1 MCNLTTIADRRLRAY
16 LASMAKGIYRTVD
29 GFVQVHFGT
38 HSTPMPRARYQ
49 EEGYQPPFETLPSE
63 PDYFAA
69 QQKAQNGA
77 KRSTDRGHGI

>member
-1 MCNLTTIADRRLRAY
+1 MSNLTTIADVRLRRY

-29 GFVQVHFGT
+29 GFVQVDFGT

-49 EEGYQPPFETLPSE
+49 DEGYNPPFEMLPSE
-63 PDYFAA
+63 PDYLAA

-77 KRSTDRGHGI
+77 KRVTDRGH